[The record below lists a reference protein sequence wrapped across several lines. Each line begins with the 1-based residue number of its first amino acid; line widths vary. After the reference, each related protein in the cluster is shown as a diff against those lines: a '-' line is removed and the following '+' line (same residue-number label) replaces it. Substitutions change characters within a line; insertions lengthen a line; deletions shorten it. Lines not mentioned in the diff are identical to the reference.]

1 MDVIINHLSPNDTI
15 EIVRDIREQGLVQ
28 GKDFDFSY
36 HQSTWDSSTY
46 EAVSPAHTKF
56 KFYEEKWATWF
67 SLKYGHRTR

>member
-1 MDVIINHLSPNDTI
+1 MDVRINHLSPNDTI

-36 HQSTWDSSTY
+36 HQSTWDEKSF
-46 EAVSPAHTKF
+46 EAVDAEHTMF